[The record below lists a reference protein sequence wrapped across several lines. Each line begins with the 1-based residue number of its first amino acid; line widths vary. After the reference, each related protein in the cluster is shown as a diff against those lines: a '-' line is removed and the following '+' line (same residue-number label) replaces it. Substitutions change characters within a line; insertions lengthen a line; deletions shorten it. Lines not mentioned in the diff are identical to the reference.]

1 MQIKWKRRLCLHLQF
16 STCTQSNVTCASCA
30 LWPNW
35 QSLLHWIK
43 LKLICWMWQYQ
54 STLPRS
60 TVGQAEST
68 GHSNTYGGVCT
79 LQGCGRPL
87 WWMGKHSAKCTKQF
101 NNSCGRLLW
110 TMHSITEYHV
120 HVSHGIQVF
129 TVGRTVSETS
139 SVQRSASI
147 HLPIKRKLF
156 SVKAHIICS
165 REQKTFANTHSL

>member
-16 STCTQSNVTCASCA
+16 YTCTQSNVTCASCA

-101 NNSCGRLLW
+101 TILADVFYGRCIALLN
-110 TMHSITEYHV
+110 TTYMYLTEY
-120 HVSHGIQVF
+120 
-129 TVGRTVSETS
+129 
-139 SVQRSASI
+139 
-147 HLPIKRKLF
+147 K
-156 SVKAHIICS
+156 
-165 REQKTFANTHSL
+165 SLQ